1 MKRLLLSR
9 PLPRAVEERAQSEF
23 DTEVRRR
30 NAPLSVDEMKFAL
43 ADFDMIMPS
52 LGDAFDAE
60 IFAAVAK
67 PRCRLLANFGAGYNH
82 IDVQAARDHG
92 IAVTNTPGAVTD
104 ATADVA
110 LLLMLMTARRAGEGE
125 RLVRSGLW
133 SGWHPTQ
140 LLGLHITGRCLGIVG
155 LGRVGRAIARR
166 AHFGFDME
174 IRYTSRTQKTLNF
187 PAAYHDNLVELA
199 AASDVL
205 VIAVPGSTETHH
217 LIGYD
222 VLRAMPQHAVL
233 VNVARGDVVDE
244 QELINALKTNMI
256 AGAGLDVYEHEPQ
269 VPPEL
274 ILMDNVTLLPHLG
287 TAALEVRTNMGMM
300 AIENCIAFADDKP
313 LINPV

>member
-9 PLPRAVEERAQSEF
+9 PLPKTVEERARSEF
-23 DTEVRRR
+23 DTEVRGS
-30 NAPLSVDEMKFAL
+30 NDPLSVNEMKAAL
-43 ADFDMIMPS
+43 TDFDMIMPS
-52 LGDAFDAE
+52 LGDAFNAG
-60 IFAAVAK
+60 IFSAVAE

-125 RLVRSGLW
+125 RLVRAGLW
-133 SGWHPTQ
+133 AGWNPTQ
-140 LLGLHITGRCLGIVG
+140 LLGLHITGRCIGVVG
-155 LGRVGRAIARR
+155 LGRVGLAIARR

-187 PAAYHDNLVELA
+187 PATHHENLVELA

-205 VIAVPGSTETHH
+205 VIAVPGSAETHH
-217 LIGYD
+217 LIGYE
-222 VLRAMPQHAVL
+222 VLQAMPSHAIL
-233 VNVARGDVVDE
+233 VNVARGDVVNE
-244 QELINALKTNMI
+244 QELINALKANRI
-256 AGAGLDVYEHEPQ
+256 AGAGLDVYEHEPR
-269 VPPEL
+269 VSPEL
-274 ILMDNVTLLPHLG
+274 IAMENVTLLPHLG

-300 AIENCIAFADDKP
+300 VIENCIAFADDKP